1 MIKQINA
8 GIDQCHFGREFHVG
22 GIHHISK
29 QRKVI
34 LITVLH
40 HGVVLVGQLHL
51 FLLCLH
57 LGVGGQQIGIACL
70 YAVLHPFTCQGEGFL
85 RLLMLHPCFADL
97 VFILPKIA
105 KAEFYTNPDEPH
117 VDIAIFRNK
126 VLRIWAKELIL
137 SH

>member
-22 GIHHISK
+22 GIYHISK

-40 HGVVLVGQLHL
+40 HGVVLVGQFHL

-57 LGVGGQQIGIACL
+57 LRVGGQQMGIACL
-70 YAVLHPFTCQGEGFL
+70 YTMLHPFTCQGEGFL
-85 RLLMLHPCFADL
+85 RLLMLHLRFADL

-105 KAEFYTNPDEPH
+105 KAEFYTDPDEPH

-126 VLRIWAKELIL
+126 VLRIWTKKLIL
-137 SH
+137 RH